1 MSAAPIARYLLELD
15 TGDDARATPAERPS
29 AGKPS
34 TTSKIAMIDEAYTK
48 GFESGKTAAEAQI
61 ASRIVERDT
70 LHQNELASAREAWTQ
85 LESGRLAEQLM
96 QGLEALEARLADTTA
111 RILKPFLAAE
121 MHRRAIADLAE
132 SLAVLRTQ
140 DKTAVISVSGA
151 ADLLE
156 ALRACLEG
164 KLENVTYHQ
173 SDACDVRV
181 TVGQTVLE
189 TRVGAW
195 MARIEE
201 AMK

>member
-15 TGDDARATPAERPS
+15 AGDDARATSVERPS

-34 TTSKIAMIDEAYTK
+34 PSGKVAMADEAYTK
-48 GFESGKTAAEAQI
+48 GFESGTAAAEAQAASKI
-61 ASRIVERDT
+61 AERDT
-70 LHQNELASAREAWTQ
+70 LHQKELASARDAWTR
-85 LESGRLAEQLM
+85 LESGRLAEQLVK
-96 QGLEALEARLADTTA
+96 GLEALEARLADTTA

-121 MHRRAIADLAE
+121 MHHKAIADLAE
-132 SLAVLRTQ
+132 SLTVLRTQ
-140 DKTAVISVSGA
+140 EKTADISISGA

-156 ALRACLEG
+156 ALRARLDG
-164 KLENVTYHQ
+164 KLENVSYHQ
-173 SDACDVRV
+173 SDARDVRV

>member
-15 TGDDARATPAERPS
+15 AGDDARATPAEMTS

-34 TTSKIAMIDEAYTK
+34 TTSKVAMVDEAFTK
-48 GFESGKTAAEAQI
+48 GFESGKAAAEGQI
-61 ASRIVERDT
+61 AGKIAERDT
-70 LHQNELASAREAWTQ
+70 LHLKELASAREAWTR
-85 LESGRLAEQLM
+85 LESGRLAEQLVKD
-96 QGLEALEARLADTTA
+96 LEALEARLAGTTA
-111 RILKPFLAAE
+111 RILKPFLAVE
-121 MHRRAIADLAE
+121 LHRRAITDLAE
-132 SLAVLRTQ
+132 SLTVLRTQ
-140 DKTAVISVSGA
+140 EKTAVISVSGA

-156 ALRACLEG
+156 ALRLRLEG
-164 KLENVTYHQ
+164 KFENVTYHQ
-173 SDACDVRV
+173 SGACDVRV